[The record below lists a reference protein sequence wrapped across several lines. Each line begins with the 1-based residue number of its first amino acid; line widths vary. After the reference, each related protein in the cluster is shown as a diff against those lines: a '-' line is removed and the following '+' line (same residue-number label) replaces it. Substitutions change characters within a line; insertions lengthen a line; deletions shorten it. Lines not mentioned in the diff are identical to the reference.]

1 MVKFTYIGKVGEG
14 MEKTEKIL
22 SSPVT
27 SFIYLIIIFGFVIN
41 WGDLTK
47 TDYVLMGTTIFYV
60 LATLF
65 CLLSE
70 VIKKQVSKW

>member
-1 MVKFTYIGKVGEG
+1 

-41 WGDLTK
+41 WGDLSK
-47 TDYVLMGTTIFYV
+47 SDYVLMGTTIFYV
-60 LATLF
+60 LATLL

>member
-1 MVKFTYIGKVGEG
+1 

-47 TDYVLMGTTIFYV
+47 SDYVLMGTTIFYV

>member
-1 MVKFTYIGKVGEG
+1 

>member
-1 MVKFTYIGKVGEG
+1 

-41 WGDLTK
+41 WGDLSK
-47 TDYVLMGTTIFYV
+47 SDYVLMGTTIFYV

>member
-1 MVKFTYIGKVGEG
+1 MIKFTYIGKVVEG
-14 MEKTEKIL
+14 MEKTEGIL

-27 SFIYLIIIFGFVIN
+27 SFIYLIVIFGFVIN
-41 WGDLTK
+41 WGDLSK
-47 TDYVLMGTTIFYV
+47 SDYVLMGTTIFYL
-60 LATLF
+60 LATLL

>member
-1 MVKFTYIGKVGEG
+1 

-27 SFIYLIIIFGFVIN
+27 SFIYLIVIFGFVIN
-41 WGDLTK
+41 WGDLSK
-47 TDYVLMGTTIFYV
+47 SDYVLMGTTIFYL
-60 LATLF
+60 LATLL